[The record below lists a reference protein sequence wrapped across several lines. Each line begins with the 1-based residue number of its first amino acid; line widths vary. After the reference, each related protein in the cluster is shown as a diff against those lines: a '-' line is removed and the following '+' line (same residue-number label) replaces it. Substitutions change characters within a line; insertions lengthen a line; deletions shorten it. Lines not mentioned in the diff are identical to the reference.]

1 MKKSA
6 WQEYKEKKAKNF
18 VVNNRPLKKSNFLK
32 NQIAPGIWIYKN
44 VFENPKQLIENLN
57 ESFGDSW
64 TDGAILS
71 NENTSKI
78 DKGSR
83 NCSVLTISSKNL
95 DLHNYVEEKML
106 ECLDDYC
113 LEYNISN
120 QFLNDQWQMLRYGNG
135 QKFDNH
141 ADDSPMS
148 PRDISMTAYLNNDYK
163 GGELEYE
170 NFGLSFCPE
179 PGDVL
184 VFPSSFVYTHRVA
197 PVISGVRY
205 ALVNWFSWNIK
216 ENVGL
221 NK

>member
-1 MKKSA
+1 MEKTP
-6 WQEYKEKKAKNF
+6 WQQYKEKQKKNF
-18 VVNNRPLKKSNFLK
+18 EYFKEDSVIKKRTLKKSNFLK
-32 NQIAPGIWIYKN
+32 NQIAPGIWVYKN
-44 VFENPKQLIENLN
+44 VFENPKQLIESLN

-71 NENTSKI
+71 DENTSKI

-83 NCSVLTISSKNL
+83 DCSVLTISSSNL
-95 DLHNYVEEKML
+95 DLYNYVEEKML

-163 GGELEYE
+163 Y
-170 NFGLSFCPE
+170 SQH
-179 PGDVL
+179 VL
-184 VFPSSFVYTHRVA
+184 WILLYFLY
-197 PVISGVRY
+197 
-205 ALVNWFSWNIK
+205 
-216 ENVGL
+216 
-221 NK
+221 